1 MRTAKTLTVRL
12 AVCTLGLTLTAG
24 CSDQQTPIP
33 ASFATA
39 APTDGSTCG
48 VSALKANPEKY
59 LGDVTVSGRAAK
71 VYPADSV
78 VELSDEKAC
87 CAVYLF
93 VPFTEAQRNKLGAED
108 LYQGTLP
115 TVGAQ
120 ITADAE
126 LKKVEGGYMLK
137 VKEIRAGETVLV
149 AMK

>member
-1 MRTAKTLTVRL
+1 VCACGL
-12 AVCTLGLTLTAG
+12 ALTAG
-24 CSDQQTPIP
+24 CSDQQTPTP
-33 ASFATA
+33 ANFATA

-48 VSALKANPEKY
+48 VSALKANPDKY
-59 LGDVTVSGRAAK
+59 LGDVTITGRAAK

-78 VELSDEKAC
+78 VEIADEKAC

-93 VPFTEAQRNKLGAED
+93 VPFTEAQRAKLGAED

-115 TVGAQ
+115 AVGAQ
-120 ITADAE
+120 ITADAK
-126 LKKVEGGYMLK
+126 LKKVEKGYMLK